1 MRAVNWDDVD
11 TTPLFEVIREQAAPA
26 DAEQMIWALEH
37 VVAAARIDPFL
48 LDHFAVAAVCA
59 LAYRDG
65 ETPRHV
71 LELLRRRAIDDERWR
86 SEYASLLSFT
96 A

>member
-1 MRAVNWDDVD
+1 VD
-11 TTPLFEVIREQAAPA
+11 SDEIDTKPLFEVIREQAAPA

-37 VVAAARIDPFL
+37 VLAAARIDPFL

-65 ETPRHV
+65 ETPRHMI
-71 LELLRRRAIDDERWR
+71 ELLYRRAIDDERWR
-86 SEYASLLSFT
+86 SEYAQLLSMPS
-96 A
+96 

>member
-1 MRAVNWDDVD
+1 VDWDELD
-11 TTPLFEVIREQAAPA
+11 TTPLFDTIRAEAAPA

-37 VVAAARIDPFL
+37 VLAAARIDPFL
-48 LDHFAVAAVCA
+48 LDHFAVAAVCG

-71 LELLRRRAIDDERWR
+71 LERLNRRAIGDDRWR
-86 SEYASLLSFT
+86 DEYASLLSLPG
-96 A
+96 